1 MVVVKINR
9 GILKLPTETA
19 RRIGANAEFTII
31 TSGDTVILKKI
42 TPMRLSQIA
51 ERAPK
56 DKSMSLSEI
65 SQEVHRSRRSRRAH
79 RR

>member
-1 MVVVKINR
+1 MVVVKMNR
-9 GILKLPTETA
+9 GTLKLPPETA

-42 TPMRLSQIA
+42 TPTRLSEIA
-51 ERAPK
+51 SRVPM
-56 DKSMSLSEI
+56 DKPMSLRKI